1 MITIL
6 KRVICL
12 FSVFILIISFFV
24 VPVSAFDINDYIE
37 VEQGDIPSVNNDV
50 DLFDNQED
58 NNSDSEDFLDL
69 NDEYYN
75 EDHLV
80 EEEAEVGDSF
90 DTKAELHTVE
100 NPDFPNSDTNTENS
114 TSANTNI
121 SSNSVSSQ
129 ANSNENQIQS
139 YSLRSNAAVQSDD
152 DSIMLLSDDDYDIY
166 SILSEHPIQDA
177 NNWITGF
184 GDTGSVPISTY
195 YDCGVISLFGFVH
208 NYVLDYYN
216 FPYGD
221 YDDITDRISLS
232 SNNFIIFKYQDVNGR
247 FRYAFSWSDCD
258 LYFVNGFIDLE
269 CVSNFVLYENICYY
283 APNNVFKYYSVSH
296 ISMKLEGFDYS
307 GSVSGLSTLHDAIL
321 NDSFSIIYSGG
332 HDVYIN
338 NVKQDSLNEDG
349 FINCDIKGQFNLNE
363 KSKILSYK
371 AYAEKEL
378 DKTYN
383 VHLWAL
389 DNSDVP
395 AKITGNEKFP
405 IVDLYNYTG
414 NNLQLSPDKTSGQAS
429 IELEAVYYYVHQ
441 MKAYDDS
448 LESVDGYNFTEFES
462 RENINF
468 AIAFR
473 QAGSSGSW
481 TVLKS
486 YHYNYGDLIENVM
499 GSFTVKKDYVDFPN
513 IHDYIEG
520 FESWDD
526 VAADCADENGKY
538 NVIEVGLKWIG
549 RNVIHFANNFIGFFK
564 WIFACIPV
572 VWENLTIALY
582 NLVCDLKS
590 LVIYLFNP
598 KSQSIMAMA
607 EERLPGLTQFSN
619 VIQNKSTANLPS
631 FTFFGTKFTLDL
643 SQYDLPWSYLKS
655 FSQIL
660 IMILFAVGTYNL
672 VAHVFGFVKLSG
684 IFDNST
690 DSDEFEDS

>member
-1 MITIL
+1 M
-6 KRVICL
+6 
-12 FSVFILIISFFV
+12 
-24 VPVSAFDINDYIE
+24 
-37 VEQGDIPSVNNDV
+37 
-50 DLFDNQED
+50 
-58 NNSDSEDFLDL
+58 
-69 NDEYYN
+69 
-75 EDHLV
+75 
-80 EEEAEVGDSF
+80 
-90 DTKAELHTVE
+90 
-100 NPDFPNSDTNTENS
+100 
-114 TSANTNI
+114 
-121 SSNSVSSQ
+121 
-129 ANSNENQIQS
+129 
-139 YSLRSNAAVQSDD
+139 
-152 DSIMLLSDDDYDIY
+152 
-166 SILSEHPIQDA
+166 
-177 NNWITGF
+177 
-184 GDTGSVPISTY
+184 
-195 YDCGVISLFGFVH
+195 
-208 NYVLDYYN
+208 
-216 FPYGD
+216 
-221 YDDITDRISLS
+221 
-232 SNNFIIFKYQDVNGR
+232 
-247 FRYAFSWSDCD
+247 
-258 LYFVNGFIDLE
+258 
-269 CVSNFVLYENICYY
+269 
-283 APNNVFKYYSVSH
+283 
-296 ISMKLEGFDYS
+296 
-307 GSVSGLSTLHDAIL
+307 
-321 NDSFSIIYSGG
+321 
-332 HDVYIN
+332 
-338 NVKQDSLNEDG
+338 
-349 FINCDIKGQFNLNE
+349 
-363 KSKILSYK
+363 
-371 AYAEKEL
+371 
-378 DKTYN
+378 
-383 VHLWAL
+383 WAL
-389 DNSDVP
+389 DSSSVP
-395 AKITGNEKFP
+395 VIITGNEKFP

-486 YHYNYGDLIENVM
+486 YQYNYGDLIENVM
-499 GSFTVKKDYVDFPN
+499 GAFTVKKDYVDFPD

-526 VAADCADENGKY
+526 VAADCADEDGKY

-549 RNVIHFANNFIGFFK
+549 RNVLHFANNFIGFFK
-564 WIFACIPV
+564 WIWDCIPV
-572 VWENLTIALY
+572 VWENLTIDLY

-590 LVIYLFNP
+590 LAIYLFNP

-684 IFDNST
+684 IFDNPT